1 MQDTWGKA
9 PSSSPKGGGVC
20 AAPKSLSPAPLGS
33 HGVPGAQLCLSVSVN
48 ALVTPSGNLQCV
60 KDTPL
65 SVIESSHLGRA
76 MERICSP
83 DLGSRFP
90 RFWPWPSKGEVLKLE
105 VLCPGILLPGSQ
117 QGLCLTRPRAQGL
130 PCCPQFS
137 LLCCWEI
144 SLRAINEVLSQ
155 QGKRGDV
162 SEDKG
167 W

>member
-1 MQDTWGKA
+1 M
-9 PSSSPKGGGVC
+9 S
-20 AAPKSLSPAPLGS
+20 
-33 HGVPGAQLCLSVSVN
+33 LCLSECTSYTQWKPAV
-48 ALVTPSGNLQCV
+48 L

-167 W
+167 WGFIHQGKIFGFLESLT

>member
-1 MQDTWGKA
+1 MLP
-9 PSSSPKGGGVC
+9 PSHC
-20 AAPKSLSPAPLGS
+20 LPAPLGS

-167 W
+167 WGFIHQGKIFGFLESLT